1 MEKENYFKRIK
12 KKATSLEEAETF
24 LKETRVYLVIS
35 IVALLIV
42 QYLLQLCDDDVL
54 TWIVIGV
61 GSLVALVAIFFIVML
76 VNAMKTKKQF
86 VVPKDEKQE

>member
-1 MEKENYFKRIK
+1 M
-12 KKATSLEEAETF
+12 EEAEAF

-35 IVALLIV
+35 IVALFIV